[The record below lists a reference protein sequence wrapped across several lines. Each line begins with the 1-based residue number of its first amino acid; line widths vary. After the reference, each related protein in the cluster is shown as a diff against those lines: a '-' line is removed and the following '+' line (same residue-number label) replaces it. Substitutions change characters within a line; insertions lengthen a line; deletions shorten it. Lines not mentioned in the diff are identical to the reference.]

1 MMDHMQIWR
10 DGLWTRNPGLIQLL
24 GLCPLLA
31 VSNTLDNA
39 VGLAMATVAV
49 LVLSNA
55 SISLIRTTVA
65 EHIRLPVF
73 VLIIAAL
80 TTCAELIIAALDYS
94 LYQSLGI
101 FLPLIVTNCLILGR
115 AEALARR
122 EPVWVS
128 TLDGLAQ
135 GMGFALVLICL
146 GAVREWASDTLI
158 LAALPPGAFIAL
170 GLLVA
175 LHRALSRW
183 IDSRRPRLVA
193 RNARSRRVRTTG
205 DIT

>member
-65 EHIRLPVF
+65 DTFAYP
-73 VLIIAAL
+73 
-80 TTCAELIIAALDYS
+80 S
-94 LYQSLGI
+94 LY
-101 FLPLIVTNCLILGR
+101 
-115 AEALARR
+115 
-122 EPVWVS
+122 
-128 TLDGLAQ
+128 
-135 GMGFALVLICL
+135 
-146 GAVREWASDTLI
+146 
-158 LAALPPGAFIAL
+158 
-170 GLLVA
+170 
-175 LHRALSRW
+175 
-183 IDSRRPRLVA
+183 
-193 RNARSRRVRTTG
+193 
-205 DIT
+205 

>member
-122 EPVWVS
+122 EPVWIS

-183 IDSRRPRLVA
+183 IDSRRPRLAA

>member
-1 MMDHMQIWR
+1 MNSLQIWR

-39 VGLAMATVAV
+39 VGLAGATLAV

-55 SISLIRTTVA
+55 SISLIRTLVS

-122 EPVWVS
+122 ESVWIS

-135 GMGFALVLICL
+135 GLGFALVLVCL
-146 GAVREWASDTLI
+146 GAVREWASSTLI

-175 LHRALSRW
+175 LHRALSTF
-183 IDSRRPRLVA
+183 IDSKRPHLA
-193 RNARSRRVRTTG
+193 SQDAKARRVRTTG